1 MKIFIAVIGMLLA
14 DSSTAITQSIS
25 AKDFDLACAVTASA
39 VIGSSPMGRVERDAA
54 VMVWT
59 FYLGRLSGRDD
70 KTAWGM
76 VIKGRLAEMRDKAKS
91 KELYGKCMD
100 FYTTKIAE

>member
-1 MKIFIAVIGMLLA
+1 MKIFVASICLLVIG
-14 DSSTAITQSIS
+14 SSTAIAQSIS
-25 AKDFDLACAVTASA
+25 ANDFDLACAVTASA

-76 VIKGRLAEMRDKAKS
+76 VIKERLAEMRDKAKS
-91 KELYGKCMD
+91 KELYGKCVD